1 MITYSI
7 NKPEVKKAEESSIKK
22 KKKSK
27 TATSKIAEAKSEKPA
42 IKFDSIFFE
51 VYNSKNELIRS
62 LKNKAPKE
70 NGVHRMY
77 WGMDEKGKRGPS
89 RRIAKKNAREPR
101 GVTVLPGTYTLKIHF
116 GNQTVS
122 ETIDIAYDPRVE
134 MPFEVLKSKYD
145 LLKQLESKSGI
156 AGEATQR
163 LLKSKEIVNDYK
175 KRIKAKTNI
184 KNQKELLKSQ
194 DEVIKNIDRLLDD
207 MLGKE
212 DKRQGITATEFPST
226 VSYLFLARRYTSSLL
241 QKPGATELT
250 LVKNADEKVSAVI
263 IKINEFYKTDW
274 VDYQKSVE
282 NLDLSPFKEIK
293 ELKY

>member
-1 MITYSI
+1 
-7 NKPEVKKAEESSIKK
+7 
-22 KKKSK
+22 
-27 TATSKIAEAKSEKPA
+27 
-42 IKFDSIFFE
+42 
-51 VYNSKNELIRS
+51 
-62 LKNKAPKE
+62 
-70 NGVHRMY
+70 
-77 WGMDEKGKRGPS
+77 MDEKGKRGPS

-122 ETIDIAYDPRVE
+122 ETIDIAYDPRLE

-194 DEVIKNIDRLLDD
+194 DEIIKNIDRLLDD

-241 QKPGATELT
+241 QKPGSTELT

-263 IKINEFYKTDW
+263 TKINEFYKTDW

-282 NLDLSPFKEIK
+282 NLNLSPFKEIK
-293 ELKY
+293 DLKY